1 MVIDNG
7 EVYYCYGGDFG
18 DDLSNKDFCIDGML
32 MFDCMLFFS
41 LYEYKKVIEFIIISV
56 IDVLL
61 GEFLLLS
68 WFDFENLVIF
78 NLVYIIIE
86 D

>member
-1 MVIDNG
+1 
-7 EVYYCYGGDFG
+7 
-18 DDLSNKDFCIDGML
+18 

-78 NLVYIIIE
+78 KLVYIIIE